1 MKFRYQRWMIKTS
14 LVYLF
19 LGILIG
25 LLTFLSGR
33 FPELAWISS
42 WRTVHV
48 HLILMGSVIQ
58 TIMGVALWMFPRRKE
73 PPGWTTEREGMP
85 LYVGFN
91 AGTVVRSLFEPFAQS
106 GPLPYYLTPSGMA
119 AQILGLLYFLF
130 LIFQRIRAPSV

>member
-25 LLTFLSGR
+25 LLTFLSSR
-33 FPELAWISS
+33 IPELAWISS

-48 HLILMGSVIQ
+48 HLILVGSIIQ
-58 TIMGVALWMFPRRKE
+58 IIMGVALWMFPRRKE
-73 PPGWTTEREGMP
+73 PPGWTTEREGMT

-106 GPLPYYLTPSGMA
+106 GLVSYLLTLNGMVL
-119 AQILGLLYFLF
+119 QILSLLYFLF

>member
-25 LLTFLSGR
+25 LLTFLSSR
-33 FPELAWISS
+33 IPELAWISS

-48 HLILMGSVIQ
+48 HLILVGSIIQ
-58 TIMGVALWMFPRRKE
+58 IIMGVALWMFPRRKE

-91 AGTVVRSLFEPFAQS
+91 AGTVVRSLFEPFAHS
-106 GPLPYYLTPSGMA
+106 GPVVYLLTLSGMIV
-119 AQILGLLYFLF
+119 QGLSLLYFLF
-130 LIFQRIRAPSV
+130 LIFQRVRAPSV

>member
-25 LLTFLSGR
+25 FLTFLSQR
-33 FPELAWISS
+33 IPELTWVSR

-48 HLILMGSVIQ
+48 HLILVGSVIQ
-58 TIMGVALWMFPRRKE
+58 IIMGVALWMFPRRKE
-73 PPGWTTEREGMP
+73 PPGWTTEREGMR

-91 AGTVVRSLFEPFAQS
+91 AGTVVRSLFEPFAHS
-106 GPLPYYLTPSGMA
+106 GLLSCFLTLSGMA
-119 AQILGLLYFLF
+119 SQILSLLYFLF
-130 LIFQRIRAPSV
+130 LIFQRIRSPSV

>member
-14 LVYLF
+14 LIYLF
-19 LGILIG
+19 VGILLG

-33 FPELAWISS
+33 IPELAWVSS

-48 HLILMGSVIQ
+48 HLILVGSVIQ
-58 TIMGVALWMFPRRKE
+58 IIMGVALWMFPRRKE
-73 PPGWTTEREGMP
+73 PPGWTTEREGMT

-91 AGTVVRSLFEPFAQS
+91 AGTVVRSLFEPFAHS
-106 GPLPYYLTPSGMA
+106 GLLSFFLTLSGMA
-119 AQILGLLYFLF
+119 SQILSLLYFLF

>member
-1 MKFRYQRWMIKTS
+1 MKFRYQRWMIKTA

-25 LLTFLSGR
+25 FLTFLSQR
-33 FPELAWISS
+33 IPELAWISS

-48 HLILMGSVIQ
+48 HLILVGSVIQ
-58 TIMGVALWMFPRRKE
+58 IIMGVALWMFPRRKE
-73 PPGWTTEREGMP
+73 PPGWTTEQEGMT

-91 AGTVVRSLFEPFAQS
+91 AGTVVRSLFEPFAHS
-106 GPLPYYLTPSGMA
+106 GLLSCFLTLSGMA
-119 AQILGLLYFLF
+119 SQILSLLYFLF

>member
-33 FPELAWISS
+33 IPQLAWISK

-48 HLILMGSVIQ
+48 HLILVGSVIQ
-58 TIMGVALWMFPRRKE
+58 IIMGVALWMFPRRKE
-73 PPGWTTEREGMP
+73 PPGWTTEREGMT

-91 AGTVVRSLFEPFAQS
+91 AGTVVRSLFEPFAHS
-106 GPLPYYLTPSGMA
+106 GLLSCFLTLSGMA
-119 AQILGLLYFLF
+119 SQILSLLYFLF